1 MNEVLVACAIMVAV
15 TAVFGALIAVADRIF
30 HVEEDPRVGH
40 VEERLAGTNCGACG
54 EPGCHAFAEAL
65 VEGRTEPAK
74 CSVTAPE
81 KLAEIA
87 GLLGVDV
94 GEAERR
100 VARLHCAGGRSSVR
114 QVAEYAGVRSCR
126 AAHVVNGGGK
136 ACAWGCLGL
145 ADCERACGFDAIA
158 MTVEDLPAVD
168 PALCTA
174 CGDCV
179 EVCPLD
185 LFTLEPE
192 STELIVQC
200 SAPLTGEAA
209 RSTCRV
215 ACDACG
221 RCALDAD
228 EGVIEMS
235 GGLAVVKDPTRGK
248 PADVGRCPTGAIQ
261 WVEGPQFP
269 NQRRREREEALR
281 A

>member
-1 MNEVLVACAIMVAV
+1 MNEVLVACAVMVSV
-15 TAVFGALIAVADRIF
+15 TAVFGVLIAVADRVF
-30 HVEEDPRVGH
+30 AVEEDPRVGTI
-40 VEERLAGTNCGACG
+40 EQTLAGTNCGACG
-54 EPGCHAFAEAL
+54 EPGCRAFAEAL
-65 VEGRTEPAK
+65 ADGRTQPAK
-74 CSVTAPE
+74 CTVTAAD

-87 GLLGVDV
+87 ALLGVDV
-94 GEAERR
+94 GESEPL

-114 QVAEYAGVRSCR
+114 QLAEYSGLPSCR

-145 ADCERACGFDAIA
+145 GDCEVACGFDAIA

-168 PALCTA
+168 SALCTA

-185 LFTLEPE
+185 LFTLEPL
-192 STELIVQC
+192 SSQVLVQC

-221 RCALDAD
+221 RCALDSE

-235 GGLAVVKDPTRGK
+235 GGLAVVRDATR
-248 PADVGRCPTGAIQ
+248 ATAECTFRCPTGAIA
-261 WVEGPQFP
+261 WLEGEQFAGV
-269 NQRRREREEALR
+269 RRRDLTEAGR
-281 A
+281 G

>member
-1 MNEVLVACAIMVAV
+1 MNEVLIACAVMVGV
-15 TAVFGALIAVADRIF
+15 TAVFGTLIAVADRYF
-30 HVEEDPRVGH
+30 RVEEDPRIGL
-40 VEERLAGTNCGACG
+40 VEGALAGTNCGACG

-65 VEGRTEPAK
+65 VERRAQPAA

-81 KLAEIA
+81 KLGEIA
-87 GLLGVDV
+87 VLLGVDV

-114 QVAEYAGVRSCR
+114 QLAEYSGLRSCR

-136 ACAWGCLGL
+136 ACSWGCLGL
-145 ADCERACGFDAIA
+145 GDCEVACTFDAIS
-158 MTVEDLPAVD
+158 MTVEDLPAVSSE
-168 PALCTA
+168 LCTA

-179 EVCPLD
+179 DVCPLD
-185 LFTLEPE
+185 LFALEPV
-192 STELIVQC
+192 SSRVLVQC

-221 RCALDAD
+221 RCALDAG

-235 GGLAVVKDPTRGK
+235 GGLAVVRDATQ
-248 PADVGRCPTGAIQ
+248 ATAACTARCPTGAILWLDGDQ
-261 WVEGPQFP
+261 FEGIA
-269 NQRRREREEALR
+269 RRASAEVRHG
-281 A
+281 